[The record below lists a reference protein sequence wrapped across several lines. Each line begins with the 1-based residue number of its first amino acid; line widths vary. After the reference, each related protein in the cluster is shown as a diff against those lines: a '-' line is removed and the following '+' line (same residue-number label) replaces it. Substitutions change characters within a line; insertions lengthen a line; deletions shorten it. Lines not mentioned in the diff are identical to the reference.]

1 VVREGWRRGDDGRPL
16 SISSLVYSSRRALHF
31 SGFVHS
37 ASTSHAFVY
46 RHTQGCEG
54 ERERERRGAGN
65 TSLSCRR
72 RALVRPQ
79 PAGSALCVCV
89 RAAPRN
95 PTEDAN
101 NYSYLD
107 FFSQRDSLWNLG
119 LARALRGWKLD
130 LRLAFARTRLFFS
143 LHPG

>member
-1 VVREGWRRGDDGRPL
+1 MKKRRRRPL

-31 SGFVHS
+31 SGCVHS
-37 ASTSHAFVY
+37 IYLHRTHLY
-46 RHTQGCEG
+46 IDTQGCERATG
-54 ERERERRGAGN
+54 CREH

-79 PAGSALCVCV
+79 PAGSTLSVCV
-89 RAAPRN
+89 RERAPRN

-107 FFSQRDSLWNLG
+107 FFSQRDSLWNSG

-143 LHPG
+143 LHRR